1 MVKESGTNRILSM
14 VPLLLQSKDDN
25 NKGEVMTE
33 GHLKIKE
40 YTKQSIEKLI
50 QN

>member
-1 MVKESGTNRILSM
+1 M
-14 VPLLLQSKDDN
+14 VPLLLRSKGN
-25 NKGEVMTE
+25 SKGEVMTE

-40 YTKQSIEKLI
+40 YTKQSIEKFI